1 MEFNLRKIGLDTL
14 DAVLRPQRYFVG
26 LPSEANFSEPVFK
39 VFLYGVLTAVIHY
52 LLKLANIAPPVL
64 KSIEQAD
71 PVTTLF
77 ATPALYVL
85 MLFFGALFL
94 LIVAALTG
102 GIKEYARCV
111 HCTAGLMALQPLSAL
126 ANVGYVTVLGGAL
139 ANLAVSLYWVW
150 MLYHA
155 LIQGLNCRR
164 GGALA
169 VCGVMVV
176 FSSMGCYSLLRKV
189 G

>member
-1 MEFNLRKIGLDTL
+1 MDFNLRKVGVDTL

-26 LPSEANFSEPVFK
+26 QSSEANFSEPVFK
-39 VFLYGVLTAVIHY
+39 VFLYGVASAAIHY
-52 LLKLANIAPPVL
+52 VLKLAQISPPVL
-64 KSIEQAD
+64 QSVEQAD
-71 PVTTLF
+71 PMTTLF

-85 MLFFGALFL
+85 MLFFGAAFL
-94 LIVAALTG
+94 LIVAALAG
-102 GIKEYARCV
+102 GRKEYALCV

-126 ANVGYVTVLGGAL
+126 ANVGYVTLWGGAL

-164 GGALA
+164 GGSLA
-169 VCGVMVV
+169 VCGLMIVL
-176 FSSMGCYSLLRKV
+176 SAGGCYSLLRKI